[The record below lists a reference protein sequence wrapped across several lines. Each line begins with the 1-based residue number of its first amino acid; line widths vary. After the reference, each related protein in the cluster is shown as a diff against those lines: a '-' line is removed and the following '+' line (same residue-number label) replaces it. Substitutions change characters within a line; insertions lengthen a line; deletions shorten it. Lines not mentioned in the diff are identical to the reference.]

1 VATPRVEGVH
11 KVLEAIK
18 ADSRFK
24 TQKPKA
30 RDKIMANSSASKPV
44 KQTEKPLSSLS
55 KGLELLLKLKEFG
68 RPLGLSEAARLL
80 GFNKA
85 TTFRVL
91 VTLERYGFLERDDT
105 KRSYKIGV
113 SAFSVGAGYL
123 NVDRRAKM
131 RAVMRQLV
139 SESGHT
145 VTMSVLD
152 GVSIIFVERLD
163 GTSRVRVTVEV
174 GSSAAA
180 YASASGKV
188 LLAELGDLEVKRRF
202 KGARLKRLTSTT
214 ITSFER
220 FLAELANV
228 RLRGFATSNEES
240 TKGLCAISVPLRNH
254 ERVCVAA
261 LTVAFPS
268 GSLTKREQGMLAE
281 KLRLAA
287 SEIDKL
293 GLDEEIMLRVAS

>member
-1 VATPRVEGVH
+1 MADNSVA
-11 KVLEAIK
+11 
-18 ADSRFK
+18 
-24 TQKPKA
+24 KPL
-30 RDKIMANSSASKPV
+30 

-55 KGLELLLKLKEFG
+55 KGLELLLKLKELS

-91 VTLERYGFLERDDT
+91 ATLERYGFVERDDAQ
-105 KRSYKIGV
+105 RNYKIGV

-123 NVDRRAKM
+123 NDRRAKM
-131 RAVMRQLV
+131 RAVMRKLV

-152 GVSIIFVERLD
+152 GVSVIFVERLD

-174 GSSAAA
+174 GSRAVA

-202 KGARLKRLTSTT
+202 KSAKLRRLTPTT
-214 ITSFER
+214 ITSIDR
-220 FLAELANV
+220 FLTDLSTV
-228 RLRGFATSNEES
+228 RMRGFATSNEES
-240 TKGLCAISVPLRNH
+240 TKGLCAISVPLRNR
-254 ERVCVAA
+254 ERSCVAA
-261 LTVAFPS
+261 LSVAFPS
-268 GSLTKREQGMLAE
+268 ASLTKKEQGALAQR
-281 KLRLAA
+281 LRLAA
-287 SEIDKL
+287 TEIEKL
-293 GLDEEIMLRVAS
+293 VLDEEIILRVAS

>member
-1 VATPRVEGVH
+1 M
-11 KVLEAIK
+11 
-18 ADSRFK
+18 AD
-24 TQKPKA
+24 
-30 RDKIMANSSASKPV
+30 NSASKPV

-55 KGLELLLKLKEFG
+55 KGLELLLKLKELG

-91 VTLERYGFLERDDT
+91 ATLERYGFLERDDT
-105 KRSYKIGV
+105 QRNYKIGV

-123 NVDRRAKM
+123 NVDRRARI
-131 RAVMRQLV
+131 RAVMRKLV

-152 GVSIIFVERLD
+152 GVSVIFVERLD

-174 GSSAAA
+174 GSRAAA
-180 YASASGKV
+180 HASASGKV

-202 KGARLKRLTSTT
+202 KGERLRRLTSTT
-214 ITSFER
+214 ITSLDR
-220 FLAELANV
+220 FLAELSNV
-228 RLRGFATSNEES
+228 RMRGFATSNEES

-254 ERVCVAA
+254 ERFCVAA

-268 GSLTKREQGMLAE
+268 ASLTKKEQGMLAQQ
-281 KLRLAA
+281 LRLAA
-287 SEIDKL
+287 TEIEKL
-293 GLDEEIMLRVAS
+293 GLDEEIILRVAS

>member
-1 VATPRVEGVH
+1 
-11 KVLEAIK
+11 
-18 ADSRFK
+18 
-24 TQKPKA
+24 
-30 RDKIMANSSASKPV
+30 M
-44 KQTEKPLSSLS
+44 
-55 KGLELLLKLKEFG
+55 LKLKELS

-91 VTLERYGFLERDDT
+91 ATLERYGFVERNDSQRT
-105 KRSYKIGV
+105 YKIGA

-123 NVDRRAKM
+123 NVDRRAKI

-174 GSSAAA
+174 GSRAAA

-188 LLAELGDLEVKRRF
+188 LLSELGDLEIKRRF
-202 KGARLKRLTSTT
+202 KGERLRRLTSTT

-220 FLAELANV
+220 FLAELSTV
-228 RLRGFATSNEES
+228 RMRGFATSNEES
-240 TKGLCAISVPLRNH
+240 TKGLCAISVPLRDH
-254 ERVCVAA
+254 ERSCIAA

-268 GSLTKREQGMLAE
+268 ASLTKKEQGMLAQR
-281 KLRLAA
+281 LRLAA
-287 SEIDKL
+287 AEIEKL
-293 GLDEEIMLRVAS
+293 GLDEEIIVRVAS